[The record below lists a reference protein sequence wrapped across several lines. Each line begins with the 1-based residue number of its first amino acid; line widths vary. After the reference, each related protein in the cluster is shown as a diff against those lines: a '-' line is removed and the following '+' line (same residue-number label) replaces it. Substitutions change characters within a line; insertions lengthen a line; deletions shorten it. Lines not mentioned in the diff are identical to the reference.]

1 MFANSW
7 ESYKLC
13 QPRNLG
19 ICYFW
24 IYSVT
29 PLAVQGSEIV
39 VFSKLRKREHEN
51 GRKLGR
57 RRAAPTPPPFS
68 FFPVLRSYFRVSFTY
83 ASFLLPER
91 LEPESGFIPVILFN
105 WNLNCSDILLIK
117 LCAKDTVHYSPSKT
131 NIPYLNLSCFDWLL
145 GPVYVL
151 SRVEWL
157 PTKPLTYHWR
167 VNISWNSLH
176 NLANRLHYKQNVDE
190 RRPQIGAAF
199 TLTTG
204 SRTVASVI
212 NHCKRELLLLRWGD
226 VGQMPFCLL
235 GRGNDSQE
243 SRIPLMIGVRN
254 PTNDGNP
261 ESY

>member
-1 MFANSW
+1 MFANPC
-7 ESYKLC
+7 ELYKLY

-19 ICYFW
+19 ICW

-39 VFSKLRKREHEN
+39 VSSKLRKREHEN
-51 GRKLGR
+51 GMKLGR
-57 RRAAPTPPPFS
+57 GRAVPPPPR
-68 FFPVLRSYFRVSFTY
+68 FPLFLVLCSYFHAYFTY

-117 LCAKDTVHYSPSKT
+117 LCSKDTVHYSPSKT
-131 NIPYLNLSCFDWLL
+131 NIPYFSLWCSDWLL
-145 GPVYVL
+145 GPVYVLL

-226 VGQMPFCLL
+226 VGRMPFCLL

-243 SRIPLMIGVRN
+243 SSSR
-254 PTNDGNP
+254 NP
-261 ESY
+261 ESH